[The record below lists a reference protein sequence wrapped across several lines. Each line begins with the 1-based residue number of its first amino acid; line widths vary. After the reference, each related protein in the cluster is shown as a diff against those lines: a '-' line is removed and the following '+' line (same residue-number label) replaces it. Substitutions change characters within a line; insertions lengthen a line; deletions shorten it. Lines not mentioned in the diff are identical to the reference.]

1 MVCRYASRADPCTLA
16 VIVCPSGEREI
27 GPTRPAAQYARP
39 ASKAFWP
46 TSPAISSNDTAG
58 TCPLPRSGPAG
69 RALIELVTSPRLR
82 KLTSTMKLAGHGA
95 TNHWPALNLLAPDD
109 GQGIFAIHN
118 CSERYPEGKM
128 KAGSIVVACL
138 IATMGA
144 SVAAR
149 AATEPGLEFYEIGD
163 FPLESGEIISDFSI
177 AYMTQGTLNA
187 KKSNAVLM
195 VTAISGNHHRIDFM
209 IGPGKGL
216 DTDHLFVVKT
226 NAIGNGLTTS
236 PSNSATQHGP
246 AFPHFT
252 IRDMVQSQY
261 QLLQHLGIDHLVAVA
276 GASMGGMQTL
286 QWGVSHPEMMD
297 SLIAL
302 TPMARTSPWSIAVNE
317 ATRHALMFDPAFN
330 GGNYSAQP
338 ENGWRMRADVLQV
351 IATRTPEAM
360 RRQFPNPMD
369 VLITHKPQPISGA
382 DRASAWFGR
391 RPM

>member
-1 MVCRYASRADPCTLA
+1 
-16 VIVCPSGEREI
+16 
-27 GPTRPAAQYARP
+27 
-39 ASKAFWP
+39 
-46 TSPAISSNDTAG
+46 
-58 TCPLPRSGPAG
+58 
-69 RALIELVTSPRLR
+69 
-82 KLTSTMKLAGHGA
+82 
-95 TNHWPALNLLAPDD
+95 
-109 GQGIFAIHN
+109 
-118 CSERYPEGKM
+118 M

-149 AATEPGLEFYEIGD
+149 AATEPGLEFYQIGNL
-163 FPLESGEIISDFSI
+163 PLESGEIIRDFSI

-209 IGPGKGL
+209 IGPGKAL
-216 DTDHLFVVKT
+216 DTDHLFVIKT

-261 QLLQHLGIDHLVAVA
+261 LLLQHLGIDHLVAVA

-317 ATRHALMFDPAFN
+317 ATRHALMLDPAFN
-330 GGNYSAQP
+330 EGNYSAQP

-360 RRQFPNPMD
+360 RRQFPNPTD
-369 VLITHKPQPISGA
+369 VLPWIAAQEQAAVKSGFDANDWIAQTSAYDRHNVGDTPIDGKLPFGGDHIKALRSIKAKALLMSGQLDLYNPVEEGLEAAAAIPDGRHITIPSVQGHVAASTGYKPA
-382 DRASAWFGR
+382 DLEFINQTVSAFIAVVTDHWKKL
-391 RPM
+391 